1 MRLGPDLFM
10 SVSLLYVVYSGDGSR
25 LGDGDGDMRAERRG
39 TTALRRM

>member
-10 SVSLLYVVYSGDGSR
+10 SVSLLYVVYNGDGSR

-39 TTALRRM
+39 ATALRRM